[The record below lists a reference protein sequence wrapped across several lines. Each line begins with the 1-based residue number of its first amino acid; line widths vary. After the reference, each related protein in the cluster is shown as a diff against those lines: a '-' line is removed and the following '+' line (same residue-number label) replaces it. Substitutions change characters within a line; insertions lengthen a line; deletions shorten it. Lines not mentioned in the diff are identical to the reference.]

1 MENVY
6 SQLQG
11 FQRRLRNLENDV
23 EKLKSQNRAHTLKK
37 LASQS
42 AKSRAVLTTR
52 RTSKRVPSTQRK
64 SISKSRSSRQ
74 QNTGRDVI
82 LPTGEKKFVPDPKDG
97 ERIQFYDADNKPYEG
112 TVVSTLDHDVPEVKY
127 ENKRARIYYYPDKDR
142 YEIVR

>member
-1 MENVY
+1 MDNVY
-6 SQLQG
+6 FQLQG

-74 QNTGRDVI
+74 QKTGRNVV
-82 LPTGEKKFVPDPKDG
+82 LPTGEKKFVPDLEYK
-97 ERIQFYDADNKPYEG
+97 ELIQFYDADNKPHEG

-127 ENKRARIYYYPDKDR
+127 ENKRARIYYYPDNDR